1 MDALFFLCVLSMLHV
16 AKLDVVYVHGDMPP
30 TGEYWDLLID
40 TSQNVQFVL
49 RENAREVCS
58 VYSHRPQTPP
68 PVLPRRTREVTFER
82 PNSTVVPLA
91 RNWYYCTQF
100 IAKPK
105 AACASAGGRRRA
117 TLTYEQT

>member
-16 AKLDVVYVHGDMPP
+16 AKLDVVYVHGDTPP

-58 VYSHRPQTPP
+58 VYTIHKAVIDRRLRPRCCRAAPGK
-68 PVLPRRTREVTFER
+68 LLL
-82 PNSTVVPLA
+82 SA
-91 RNWYYCTQF
+91 RIVQ
-100 IAKPK
+100 
-105 AACASAGGRRRA
+105 
-117 TLTYEQT
+117 